1 VREPTRT
8 ARLRATADCLATI
21 ATPPVSS
28 RAEVQPSFPPPCH
41 KEHAMRSEPIE
52 ITTPDGIAD
61 AYERRFD
68 ELLAPLSRTIAA

>member
-1 VREPTRT
+1 
-8 ARLRATADCLATI
+8 
-21 ATPPVSS
+21 
-28 RAEVQPSFPPPCH
+28 
-41 KEHAMRSEPIE
+41 MRSEPIE